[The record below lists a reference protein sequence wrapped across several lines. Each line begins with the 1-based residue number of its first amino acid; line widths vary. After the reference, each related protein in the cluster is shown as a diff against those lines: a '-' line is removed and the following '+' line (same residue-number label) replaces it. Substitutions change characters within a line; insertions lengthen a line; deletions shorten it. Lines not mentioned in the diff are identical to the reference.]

1 MVFIIILTTSAN
13 GGALKFEDEF
23 IQRCMNIIG
32 GASKQLNQ
40 VEQLLSHL
48 FIYLY
53 IYLYIYLFK
62 SFSCDGYAQ
71 LFVTGT
77 EPSDNGEGFAFVKK
91 SH

>member
-40 VEQLLSHL
+40 VEKLLSHL

-53 IYLYIYLFK
+53 IYLFK
-62 SFSCDGYAQ
+62 SFSGDGYAQ
-71 LFVTGT
+71 LFITGT
-77 EPSDNGEGFAFVKK
+77 EPSDNGEGFAFIKE
-91 SH
+91 SHRKF